1 MKKKKTKFNMINAF
15 YCFANPEAVPLLIN
29 EHQFTQQFIDDILT
43 PIIDSYY
50 PPSDILTPV
59 RIQLDPKDFS
69 SYIITPTL
77 ERI

>member
-1 MKKKKTKFNMINAF
+1 MISAF
-15 YCFANPEAVPLLIN
+15 YCFADIEAVPLLIN
-29 EHQFTQQFIDDILT
+29 EHEFTQQFIDDILT

-59 RIQLDPKDFS
+59 RIQLDAKDFS
-69 SYIITPTL
+69 SYTIIPAL